1 MRKESA
7 KFLTKIEDVP
17 KIAAEI
23 GKIKSVKAVYLF
35 GSHATGKS
43 NELSDIDICIVGDLN
58 EKERLDVLKHS
69 YDNLDISFFEDLP
82 LVIQF
87 RILRDGKPLFAR
99 EDAFLREL
107 KLRTIREYLDY
118 SSFYRQFCR
127 RAIENV

>member
-1 MRKESA
+1 MRITT
-7 KFLTKIEDVP
+7 KFEN
-17 KIAAEI
+17 I
-23 GKIKSVKAVYLF
+23 GKIANEISKIKNVKAIYLF
-35 GSHATGKS
+35 GSYARGKIMP
-43 NELSDIDICIVGDLN
+43 LSDIDICVIGSLSEE
-58 EKERLDVLKHS
+58 EKYKALEHLS
-69 YDNLDISFFEDLP
+69 DNLDISFFEDLP